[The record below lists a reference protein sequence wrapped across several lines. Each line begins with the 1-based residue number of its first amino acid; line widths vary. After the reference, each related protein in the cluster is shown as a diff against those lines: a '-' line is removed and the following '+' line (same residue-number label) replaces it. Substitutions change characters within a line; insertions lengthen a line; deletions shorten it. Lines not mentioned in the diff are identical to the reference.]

1 MRCAARPE
9 RLRTVANRGMFPIGR
24 TGDLARSRCLSPKT
38 LSGRC
43 RSSSA
48 AAKIFL
54 IDQLRTLY
62 RDRLFGHA
70 DADREPARLA
80 CLSCRGRCAGGRDR
94 AATIA
99 SQILVAARYRRM
111 AGETACRSDADAGRD
126 RSRFLFSAAL
136 FRGAR
141 PQTRLAR
148 LPRRTT
154 ITPMSI
160 SCATA

>member
-1 MRCAARPE
+1 
-9 RLRTVANRGMFPIGR
+9 MFPTSGI
-24 TGDLARSRCLSPKT
+24 LAPAISRSRSPSPKT
-38 LSGRC
+38 LRGD
-43 RSSSA
+43 A
-48 AAKIFL
+48 AQAQLRRFL

-62 RDRLFGHA
+62 RDRLFGRA

-80 CLSCRGRCAGGRDR
+80 CLSGRGRCAGGRDR

-99 SQILVAARYRRM
+99 SQILVAARHRRM
-111 AGETACRSDADAGRD
+111 ASEAACRSDADAGRD

-148 LPRRTT
+148 LPRRF
-154 ITPMSI
+154 P
-160 SCATA
+160 APLAD